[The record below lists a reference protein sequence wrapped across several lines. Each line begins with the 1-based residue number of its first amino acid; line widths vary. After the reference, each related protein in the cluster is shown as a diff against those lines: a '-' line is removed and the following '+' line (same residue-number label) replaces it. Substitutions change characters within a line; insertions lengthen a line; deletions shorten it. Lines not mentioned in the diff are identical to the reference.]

1 MPKTFINKVPTRVW
15 RVSQSLYQ
23 HEWTNTKCGMNCW
36 AFKSANTLCQQSQ
49 QSSHFFPD
57 MAMIGYDWLWIKTY
71 STGIGARWT
80 LNYQLFWALPKKPFA
95 FDPVCHMGMDQ
106 YLLIPFLV
114 GWTSIYQLFWCSPG
128 VQGFDTLPYF
138 GKEDHCKC
146 GLHLELEIL
155 ELQLL
160 RFPLFVAHGDGWWIS
175 QQESSVS
182 HI

>member
-1 MPKTFINKVPTRVW
+1 MTHIYILLASNNIFAHDVELLTWQVPRKSALATTSQVANHMPKTFINKVPTRVW

-80 LNYQLFWALPKKPFA
+80 LNYQLFWALPKNRLLLTQFA
-95 FDPVCHMGMDQ
+95 IWV
-106 YLLIPFLV
+106 
-114 GWTSIYQLFWCSPG
+114 
-128 VQGFDTLPYF
+128 
-138 GKEDHCKC
+138 
-146 GLHLELEIL
+146 
-155 ELQLL
+155 
-160 RFPLFVAHGDGWWIS
+160 WINTY
-175 QQESSVS
+175 
-182 HI
+182 